1 MRAFWRSAL
10 FCSVI
15 GLASTPA
22 LAFVWPSAPA
32 KIARA
37 LDSGDVAE
45 RRAAALRLGD
55 LPEKTADAL
64 LVKALGDAD
73 LDVRLHAAKS
83 AVRQRST
90 AAVDVVIPWLSDA
103 DVRARLAACELI
115 RYVPTVRAVVALGR
129 VLSDPD
135 AGVRQLAASAM
146 GASGATEAVGPLL
159 GHLDD
164 PTASVRAEVAQALAR
179 IGDASAAVPL
189 IGKIGDNAPEVRRAV
204 VRALGELGDARA
216 ASALVLALR
225 DTVAAVRV
233 EALTALGRLG
243 AHDAVLAIAP
253 LLEERAAPEVRVAAL
268 AALGKIG
275 SEPAVRALIKSLANE
290 DAAARSSSVRDALE
304 ASGPNA
310 VGPLLATLEQFGSPN
325 VAAGAALVLGSMKAS
340 GAGSAI
346 VQAMHK
352 GSLAPYAGL
361 RALSLLGD
369 PATLPTVLE
378 LLSDTNQVVRRQAVL
393 TVTALLDPVRR
404 DGRAVE
410 PLVAALRDPRASIEE
425 REELTRALG
434 RTGAPRAI
442 ETLLPLVNTKS
453 LILRIAAI
461 DALGDIGPGGQDAEL
476 LRALGDDNAS
486 IRLHAALAL
495 SLAGGEGSVGALL
508 HRLTEAATEDRTAIG
523 LALSGAAARA
533 GDKMAAELAR
543 VLTGI
548 GGGARDALIEG
559 LGRIAGAKAGARLAD
574 LAHHSQDPAD
584 RRKIAEALR
593 GHPEQGKLLTEL
605 LADGDASVRAEA
617 VWSAAFLPP
626 GEGASAAFARA
637 AQLMGDSDLGV
648 ATNAAAAV
656 AELGKALSSRE
667 DGAKTRA
674 TATLCKALGDF
685 RSYVRA
691 NALVGL
697 AVLGSRCDGG
707 QRERKLL
714 AQDPSEVARQA
725 AARLLRLSGSPGRP
739 GKEDAQALSRCLAED
754 KSGMVANACRVA
766 AETPTQ
772 GSPIVVFVVPDGR
785 SSPLPLAPYSLQR
798 ADGFIRSGIADR
810 RGAVFEHAAPR
821 GELRLVVP
829 GPLAR

>member
-1 MRAFWRSAL
+1 MRALWRSAL
-10 FCSVI
+10 LCGVI
-15 GLASTPA
+15 GLVPWPA
-22 LAFVWPSAPA
+22 QAFVWPSAPA

-45 RRAAALRLGD
+45 RRAAALRLGE

-83 AVRQRST
+83 AVRQRSK
-90 AAVDVVIPWLSDA
+90 AAVDVVIPWLSDP
-103 DVRARLAACELI
+103 DVRVRLAACELI

-146 GASGATEAVGPLL
+146 GASGAAEAVGPLL

-189 IGKIGDNAPEVRRAV
+189 IGKIGDSAPEVRRAV

-243 AHDAVLAIAP
+243 AQDAVLAIAP

-290 DAAARSSSVRDALE
+290 DAAAKSSSVRDALE
-304 ASGPNA
+304 ASGPHA
-310 VGPLLATLEQFGSPN
+310 VGPLLAALEQFGNTN
-325 VAAGAALVLGSMKAS
+325 VAAGAALVLGSMKAA

-346 VQAMHK
+346 VGAMHK

-361 RALSLLGD
+361 RALSSLGD
-369 PATLPTVLE
+369 PATLPIVLE
-378 LLSDTNQVVRRQAVL
+378 LLSDANQVVRRQAVL
-393 TVTALLDPVRR
+393 TVTALLDPARR

-410 PLVAALRDPRASIEE
+410 PLVAALRDTRSSIEE

-442 ETLLPLVNTKS
+442 ELLRPLVNAKS
-453 LILRIAAI
+453 LVLRIAAI
-461 DALGDIGPGGQDAEL
+461 DALGDLGPGGQDTEL

-486 IRLHAALAL
+486 VRLHAALAL
-495 SLAGGEGSVGALL
+495 SLAGGEASVGALL
-508 HRLTEAATEDRTAIG
+508 ERLTEAATEDRTAIG

-533 GDKMAAELAR
+533 GDKVAAELSR
-543 VLTGI
+543 VLAGI
-548 GGGARDALIEG
+548 GGGARDALIEA
-559 LGRIAGAKAGARLAD
+559 LGRIAGVKAGTYLAD
-574 LAHHSQDPAD
+574 LAHRSRDPVD

-593 GHPEQGKLLTEL
+593 GHPEQGRLLAEL
-605 LADGDASVRAEA
+605 LADGDVAVRAEA
-617 VWSAAFLPP
+617 TWAAAFLPP
-626 GEGASAAFARA
+626 GDGASAAMRRA
-637 AQLMGDSDLGV
+637 TQLLGDADLGV

-656 AELGKALSSRE
+656 AELGKTLSTRDSE
-667 DGAKTRA
+667 AKTRA
-674 TATLCKALGDF
+674 TAALCKALGDF
-685 RSYVRA
+685 RSYVRS

-697 AVLGSRCDGG
+697 GILGARCDGG
-707 QRERKLL
+707 KTERQLL
-714 AQDPSEVARQA
+714 AHDPSEVTRQA
-725 AARLLRLSGSPGRP
+725 AARLLRVSAPSGRP

-754 KSGMVANACRVA
+754 KSGMVANACRAPV
-766 AETPTQ
+766 ETPDR
-772 GSPIVVFVVPDGR
+772 GSPVVVFVVPDGR

-798 ADGFIRSGIADR
+798 ADGLIRSGVADR
-810 RGAVFEHAAPR
+810 RGAVFEHDAPR
-821 GELRLVVP
+821 GQLRLVVP

>member
-1 MRAFWRSAL
+1 M
-10 FCSVI
+10 
-15 GLASTPA
+15 PA
-22 LAFVWPSAPA
+22 RGFVWPTAPA

-55 LPEKTADAL
+55 LPEKTADRL
-64 LVKALGDAD
+64 LVKALGDPD
-73 LDVRLHAAKS
+73 TDVRLFAAKA

-103 DVRARLAACELI
+103 DVRVRLAACELI
-115 RYVPTVRAVVALGR
+115 RYVPTVRAVLALGR

-146 GASGATEAVGPLL
+146 GASGASEAVGPLL

-164 PTASVRAEVAQALAR
+164 PTVNVRVEVAQALAR

-189 IGKIGDNAPEVRRAV
+189 IGKVGDSAPEVRRAV

-225 DTVAAVRV
+225 DSVAAVRV

-243 AHDAVLAIAP
+243 AQEAVLAITP
-253 LLEERAAPEVRVAAL
+253 LLEERAAPDVRVAAL

-290 DAAARSSSVRDALE
+290 DAAAKSSSVRDALE
-304 ASGPNA
+304 ASGSRA
-310 VGPLLATLEQFGSPN
+310 VVPLLAALEQFGSPN
-325 VAAGAALVLGSMKAS
+325 VASGAALVLGSMKAA
-340 GAGSAI
+340 GAGPAI
-346 VQAMHK
+346 VRAMQK
-352 GSLAPYAGL
+352 GSLAAYAGL

-378 LLSDTNQVVRRQAVL
+378 LLSDTNQMVRRQAVL
-393 TVTALLDPVRR
+393 TVTALLDPARR

-410 PLVAALRDPRASIEE
+410 PLLASLRDPRSSIEE

-434 RTGAPRAI
+434 KTGAPRAI
-442 ETLLPLVNTKS
+442 EILQPLVNAKS
-453 LILRIAAI
+453 LVLRIAAI
-461 DALGDIGPGGQDAEL
+461 DALGDIGPGGQDTEL
-476 LRALGDDNAS
+476 LRALGDDNAGV
-486 IRLHAALAL
+486 RLHAALAL
-495 SLAGGEGSVGALL
+495 SLAGGEASVGVLL
-508 HRLTEAATEDRTAIG
+508 ERLTQAATEDRTAIG

-533 GDKMAAELAR
+533 GDKVAAELAR
-543 VLTGI
+543 VLAGI
-548 GGGARDALIEG
+548 GGGPRDALIEG
-559 LGRIAGAKAGARLAD
+559 LGRIAGAKAGVYLAD
-574 LAHHSQDPAD
+574 LAHQGQDPVD

-593 GHPEQGKLLTEL
+593 GHPEQGKLINEL
-605 LADGDASVRAEA
+605 LADGDAAVRAEA
-617 VWSAAFLPP
+617 IWSAAFLPP
-626 GEGASAAFARA
+626 SEVASAALTRA
-637 AQLMGDSDLGV
+637 MQLIADPDVGV
-648 ATNAAAAV
+648 ASNAAAAV
-656 AELGKALSSRE
+656 AQLGEALSSRDAE
-667 DGAKTRA
+667 AKNRSVGA
-674 TATLCKALGDF
+674 LCKALGDF

-697 AVLGSRCDGG
+697 AVLGARCDGG
-707 QRERKLL
+707 KTERRLL

-725 AARLLRLSGSPGRP
+725 AARLLRGSGTGGGPA
-739 GKEDAQALSRCLAED
+739 KEDARSLSRCLAED
-754 KSGMVANACRVA
+754 KSGMVANTCRAA
-766 AETPTQ
+766 AETADRA
-772 GSPIVVFVVPDGR
+772 SAVLVFVVPDGR
-785 SSPLPLAPYSLQR
+785 SFPLPLAPYSLQR

-821 GELRLVVP
+821 GQLRLLVP
-829 GPLAR
+829 APLAR

>member
-1 MRAFWRSAL
+1 MRASWRSAL
-10 FCSVI
+10 LFSVI
-15 GLASTPA
+15 GLVSAPTG
-22 LAFVWPSAPA
+22 AFVWPSAPA

-45 RRAAALRLGD
+45 RRAAALRLGE

-64 LVKALGDAD
+64 LVKALGDVD

-146 GASGATEAVGPLL
+146 GASGAPEAVGPLL

-164 PTASVRAEVAQALAR
+164 PTANVRAEVAQALAR

-189 IGKIGDNAPEVRRAV
+189 IGKIGDSAPEVRRAV
-204 VRALGELGDARA
+204 VRALGELGDTRA
-216 ASALVLALR
+216 GSALVLALR

-243 AHDAVLAIAP
+243 AQDAVLAIAP
-253 LLEERAAPEVRVAAL
+253 LLEERANPEVRVAGL

-275 SEPAVRALIKSLANE
+275 SEPAVRALIKSLATE
-290 DAAARSSSVRDALE
+290 DAAAKGSSVRDALE
-304 ASGPNA
+304 ASGPSA
-310 VGPLLATLEQFGSPN
+310 VGPLLTAVEQFGNPN
-325 VAAGAALVLGSMKAS
+325 VAAGAALVLGSMKAP
-340 GAGSAI
+340 GAGPAI
-346 VQAMHK
+346 VGAMHK
-352 GSLAPYAGL
+352 GSLVPYAGL

-378 LLSDTNQVVRRQAVL
+378 LLSDTNPVVRRQAVL
-393 TVTALLDPVRR
+393 TVTALLDPARK

-410 PLVAALRDPRASIEE
+410 PLVAALRDPRGSMDE

-434 RTGAPRAI
+434 RTGAPRAVEI
-442 ETLLPLVNTKS
+442 LRPLVNAKS
-453 LILRIAAI
+453 LVLRIAAI
-461 DALGDIGPGGQDAEL
+461 DALGDLGPGGQDTEL

-495 SLAGGEGSVGALL
+495 SVAGGEASVGVLL
-508 HRLTEAATEDRTAIG
+508 ERLTEAATEDRTAIG
-523 LALSGAAARA
+523 LALSGAASRA
-533 GDKMAAELAR
+533 GDKAAAELWR
-543 VLTGI
+543 VLAGI

-559 LGRIAGAKAGARLAD
+559 LGRIPGAKSGGHLAD
-574 LAHHSQDPAD
+574 LARKSQDPVD
-584 RRKIAEALR
+584 RRKVAEALR
-593 GHPEQGKLLTEL
+593 GHPEQGAVLTEL
-605 LADGDASVRAEA
+605 LADGDAAVRAEA
-617 VWSAAFLPP
+617 IWSAAFLSP
-626 GEGASAAFARA
+626 GDGASAAFARA
-637 AQLMGDSDLGV
+637 AGLIADADLGV

-656 AELGKALSSRE
+656 AELGKGLSARDPE
-667 DGAKTRA
+667 AKTRA
-674 TATLCKALGDF
+674 TTALCKALGDF

-697 AVLGSRCDGG
+697 GVLGSRCDGG
-707 QRERKLL
+707 KTERRLL

-725 AARLLRLSGSPGRP
+725 AARLLRASGSSGRS

-754 KSGMVANACRVA
+754 KSGMVANACRA
-766 AETPTQ
+766 PAETSDR
-772 GSPIVVFVVPDGR
+772 GSPVLVFVVPDGR
-785 SSPLPLAPYSLQR
+785 ASPLPLAPYSLQR

-821 GELRLVVP
+821 GQLRLVVP